1 MFDNEEKISDE
12 ELAHWLAFD
21 CLEGIGLGSRK
32 ILLLFERLRSMRTAW
47 GASPEVLRYAPGFD
61 HDLIAK
67 FVQARKSIDP
77 AVILAKLKASGIDAW
92 PFPDPRYPIA
102 LKHIHDPP
110 IVLYV
115 NGKPRESDF
124 SYDVAV
130 VGTRKPTP
138 YGQKLAKETA
148 RGLSD
153 AGATVISGMAIG
165 TDSLA
170 HWGALEGSGRTIAVL
185 GCGPDVCYPSSN
197 RRLFRQILDE
207 DRGVILS
214 EYFPGTTPEPWRF
227 PARNRIISGLSQGVV
242 VIEGG
247 IQSGSLITAKQAF
260 EQNRDVYAFPGRVD
274 SEMSTGTHKLIAD
287 NKAQLVT
294 SYKDVLYYLGWVKSG
309 RNKNEVAVV
318 ELFGREKEIYDLLS
332 HEPVH
337 FDALCDST
345 GMQAGEMSATLTMLE
360 LAGVA
365 TRMPGDMYVRYTPGS
380 PSASGA

>member
-32 ILLLFERLRSMRTAW
+32 ILLLFERLQSMRTAW

-61 HDLIAK
+61 HDLIGR
-67 FVQARKSIDP
+67 FVQARKTLDP
-77 AVILAKLKASGIDAW
+77 EVILSKLKASGMEAW

-115 NGKPRESDF
+115 HGKPRESDF
-124 SYDVAV
+124 VHDVAV
-130 VGTRKPTP
+130 VGTRRPTA

-153 AGATVISGMAIG
+153 AGATIVSGLAIG

-197 RRLFRQILDE
+197 RRLFRQILDD
-207 DRGVILS
+207 DRGIMLS

-227 PARNRIISGLSQGVV
+227 PARNRIISGLCQSVV

-247 IQSGSLITAKQAF
+247 VQSGSLITAKQAF

-287 NKAQLVT
+287 SKAQLVT
-294 SYKDVLYYLGWVKSG
+294 SYKDVLHYMGWVHAA

-318 ELFGREKEIYDLLS
+318 ELFGREKEIYDLLTL
-332 HEPVH
+332 EPVH
-337 FDALCDST
+337 FDALCDRT
-345 GMQAGEMSATLTMLE
+345 GMSAGELSATLTMLE

-365 TRMPGDMYVRYTPGS
+365 TRMPGDWYVRYTPGS
-380 PSASGA
+380 ASSTGS